1 MRVGE
6 GVLASGESGMWA
18 PEDFRLELAVLV
30 FRCSLCLSPSVEGLV
45 EEEGDVDDTE
55 DEELSPDP
63 EHSPADTPDSDN
75 GSFSDW
81 RLELALSMPAIS
93 AEARLLDSFR
103 NKLLVFLRLSASRF
117 LCCLSLEE
125 VTVLRAILMLL
136 GSRLLPPVLM
146 LVVSRGVARMVT
158 ASPPLTSSCST
169 WVCTSPATPSP
180 LMWVMRSPALSPA
193 SWAGDPFSTSM
204 TK

>member
-1 MRVGE
+1 MEAPCWWLARGRARGDGVRVGD

-45 EEEGDVDDTE
+45 EEEGDVEDTE
-55 DEELSPDP
+55 EELSPDP

-93 AEARLLDSFR
+93 AEARLLDSFLKR
-103 NKLLVFLRLSASRF
+103 LLVLRRLSASRF
-117 LCCLSLEE
+117 LCRSLAA
-125 VTVLRAILMLL
+125 VTFLL
-136 GSRLLPPVLM
+136 EKY
-146 LVVSRGVARMVT
+146 LVVNLKIFT
-158 ASPPLTSSCST
+158 Q
-169 WVCTSPATPSP
+169 
-180 LMWVMRSPALSPA
+180 
-193 SWAGDPFSTSM
+193 
-204 TK
+204 